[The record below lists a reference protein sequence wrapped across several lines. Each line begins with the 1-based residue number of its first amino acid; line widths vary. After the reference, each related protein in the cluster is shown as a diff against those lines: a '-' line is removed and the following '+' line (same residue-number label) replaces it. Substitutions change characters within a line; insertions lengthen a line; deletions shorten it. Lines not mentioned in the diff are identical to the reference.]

1 MNTASGTLT
10 PKSAFLTFLLLTSI
24 KWLLVPS
31 YRSTDFDVHRNWLAL
46 TRHLPVSEW
55 YFDDINGTTVHTL
68 DYPPLFAFFEYA
80 LGNNPVTGRMLE
92 SGWLDVRCLESLPD
106 STCNDPPPSDRCVRF
121 HRGTVVFVGDVVLF
135 VGAYIAAKSVSTLGE
150 DGCERG
156 SSYFTFASIVS
167 NPGLIILDHVHFQY
181 NGMLL
186 GVLLISIACMVRG
199 AGGASSP
206 TSSSRWELLS
216 AATYAGL
223 LAMKHLYLTLAP
235 LYFFYLLR
243 RHCFVVVVV
252 AAEEERKDGK
262 KVKDDGHHDD
272 ESTLVVRF
280 SWSRLLVLGGVSLLC
295 FTGPFVP
302 FLVQP
307 DPVGQMRQILK
318 RLFPF
323 NRGVRI
329 RHLPLF
335 HRRVH
340 IREFFSLIEFFLC
353 RL

>member
-1 MNTASGTLT
+1 MSRIS
-10 PKSAFLTFLLLTSI
+10 P
-24 KWLLVPS
+24 
-31 YRSTDFDVHRNWLAL
+31 RFDVQR
-46 TRHLPVSEW
+46 
-55 YFDDINGTTVHTL
+55 
-68 DYPPLFAFFEYA
+68 
-80 LGNNPVTGRMLE
+80 
-92 SGWLDVRCLESLPD
+92 
-106 STCNDPPPSDRCVRF
+106 PPPSDRCVRF

-135 VGAYIAAKSVSTLGE
+135 AGAYIAAKSVSTLGE

-199 AGGASSP
+199 AGASSP

-223 LAMKHLYLTLAP
+223 LATKHLYLTLAP

-243 RHCFVVVVV
+243 RHCFVAV
-252 AAEEERKDGK
+252 EEERKDGK

-280 SWSRLLVLGGVSLLC
+280 SWIRLLVLGGVSLLC

-335 HRRVH
+335 HRRFH
-340 IREFFSLIEFFLC
+340 IRELFSLIELFLC